1 MSSGAPAPINPPDVG
16 GGEQQPSQLDPS
28 LFREVLAAFPAG
40 VVVVTA
46 LDDQTRP
53 LGLTVSAF
61 CSVSAEPP
69 LVLVCVDRSSNTL
82 PAIRHSQAFTVNIL
96 AAGREQLALLFASK
110 SDDKFVAVA
119 WEASQFANAGPILSQ
134 DAAAHLVCRVQQEIE
149 AGDHWVFIGEVVDA
163 AVQEA
168 HGPLLYHRRT
178 FLGVG

>member
-1 MSSGAPAPINPPDVG
+1 MSSEPPQPRNPSDVD
-16 GGEQQPSQLDPS
+16 GGEQPSQLDPS

-61 CSVSAEPP
+61 CSVSADPP
-69 LVLVCVDRSSNTL
+69 LVLVCVDRASNTL
-82 PAIRHSQAFTVNIL
+82 SAIRHSQAFTVNIL
-96 AAGREQLALLFASK
+96 ASGREQLALLFASK

-134 DAAAHLVCRVQQEIE
+134 DAAAHLVCRVEQEIE

-168 HGPLLYHRRT
+168 HSPLLYHRRT